1 MALVKVAHIKIQGV
15 PFVLVPLS
23 PNAAKLSPEE
33 FATIHNQLMQFCRS
47 ANLGGEVIPIWNTPA
62 GLRFRSD
69 SRYHGVL
76 NPIMKAPTIEKNL
89 NKEFDANNI
98 SGALKTLLTGASLT
112 AVLKEDVAATT
123 ARNQAPP
130 AGGSAGGAGAESVG
144 AQSGAQGDRRSMPHF
159 AGGDR
164 SYPNRTVT
172 MVFTDLVHSTKLKQK
187 FGDAYAMELVTKHHA
202 LVRRLIRGTSTGEEV
217 STQGDAFF
225 VAFATPSDAVIFALS
240 LQRYLRDTSETDGER
255 LYDRIGIHTG
265 EVVAEQVARPDK
277 LFDLN
282 GIQVDTAARIQSLAT
297 GDQILM
303 SRFVYDNAK
312 QMLEGQEIPGIEEVV
327 WKRYGHYEMKG
338 VAEPIEICEVGEQ
351 GYAILKAPADSEKA
365 KRVRTA

>member
-33 FATIHNQLMQFCRS
+33 FATVHNQLMQFCRS
-47 ANLGGEVIPIWNTPA
+47 ANLGGEVIPIWNTPG

-69 SRYHGVL
+69 SRFHGVL

-89 NKEFDANNI
+89 NKEFDANNV

-112 AVLKEDVAATT
+112 AVLKEDVAATA

-130 AGGSAGGAGAESVG
+130 PPAPGAAPGAAAGGSQE
-144 AQSGAQGDRRSMPHF
+144 RRSQPHF

-164 SYPNRTVT
+164 SYPNRVVT

-265 EVVAEQVARPDK
+265 EVVSEQVARPDK

-312 QMLEGQEIPGIEEVV
+312 QMLEGQEVPGLEEIV

-338 VAEPIEICEVGEQ
+338 VAEPIEICEVGEK

-365 KRVRTA
+365 KRARTA

>member
-1 MALVKVAHIKIQGV
+1 MAVIKVAHIKIQGV

-23 PNAAKLSPEE
+23 PNAAKLSADE
-33 FATIHNQLMQFCRS
+33 FGVVHQQLIQFCRS
-47 ANLGGEVIPIWNTPA
+47 ANLGGEVIPIWNTSG

-69 SRYHGVL
+69 PRYHGVL

-89 NKEFDANNI
+89 NKEFDANNLNA
-98 SGALKTLLTGASLT
+98 ALNTLLTGASLT
-112 AVLKEDVAATT
+112 AVLREDVAAAE
-123 ARNQAPP
+123 ARSQADKPP
-130 AGGSAGGAGAESVG
+130 ASTPTTPSASDG
-144 AQSGAQGDRRSMPHF
+144 RSMPGF
-159 AGGDR
+159 SSGGT
-164 SYPNRTVT
+164 SYPNRVVT

-265 EVVAEQVARPDK
+265 EVVAERVARPDK
-277 LFDLN
+277 QFDLN

-312 QMLEGQEIPGIEEVV
+312 QMLEGQEVPGLDEIA
-327 WKRYGHYEMKG
+327 WKRYGYYEMKG
-338 VAEPIEICEVGEQ
+338 VAEPIEICEVGEK

-365 KRVRTA
+365 KRARST

>member
-23 PNAAKLSPEE
+23 PNAAKLSPED
-33 FATIHNQLMQFCRS
+33 FAVVHQQLMQFCRS
-47 ANLGGEVIPIWNTPA
+47 ANLGGEVIPIWNTPG

-69 SRYHGVL
+69 SRFHGVL

-89 NKEFDANNI
+89 NKEFDANNVA
-98 SGALKTLLTGASLT
+98 GALKTLLTGASLT
-112 AVLKEDVAATT
+112 AVLREDVAATS

-130 AGGSAGGAGAESVG
+130 PPAPSGGAGAS
-144 AQSGAQGDRRSMPHF
+144 QDRRSQPHF

-164 SYPNRTVT
+164 SYPNRVVT

-265 EVVAEQVARPDK
+265 EVVSEQVARPDK

-312 QMLEGQEIPGIEEVV
+312 QMLEGQEVPGLEEIV
-327 WKRYGHYEMKG
+327 WKRYGYYEMKG
-338 VAEPIEICEVGEQ
+338 VAEPIEICEVGEK

-365 KRVRTA
+365 KRARTA

>member
-1 MALVKVAHIKIQGV
+1 MALIKVAHIKIQGV
-15 PFVLVPLS
+15 PFVLIPLS
-23 PNAAKLSPEE
+23 PNAAKLTPDE
-33 FATIHNQLMQFCRS
+33 FAIVHNQLMQFCRS
-47 ANLGGEVIPIWNTPA
+47 ANLGGEVIPIWNTSA

-69 SRYHGVL
+69 SRFHGVL

-89 NKEFDANNI
+89 NKEFDANNV

-112 AVLKEDVAATT
+112 AVLREEAAPA
-123 ARNQAPP
+123 ARPAAAEPP
-130 AGGSAGGAGAESVG
+130 PSASQGGGGTEES
-144 AQSGAQGDRRSMPHF
+144 RRSMPGF
-159 AGGDR
+159 SGGDKR
-164 SYPNRTVT
+164 YPNRVVT

-240 LQRYLRDTSETDGER
+240 LQRFLRDSSETDGER

-265 EVVAEQVARPDK
+265 EVVAEQVVRPDK
-277 LFDLN
+277 KFDLN

-312 QMLEGQEIPGIEEVV
+312 QMLEGQEIPGLEEVV
-327 WKRYGHYEMKG
+327 WKRYGAYEMKG
-338 VAEPIEICEVGEQ
+338 VAEPIEICEVGEK
-351 GYAILKAPADSEKA
+351 GYAVLKAPADSEKA
-365 KRVRTA
+365 KRAR

>member
-1 MALVKVAHIKIQGV
+1 MSMAVVKVAHIKIQGV

-23 PNAAKLSPEE
+23 PNAAKLSAEE
-33 FATIHNQLMQFCRS
+33 FGAIHQQLMQFCRS
-47 ANLGGEVIPIWNTPA
+47 ANLGGEVIPIWNTSG

-69 SRYHGVL
+69 PRFHGVL

-89 NKEFDANNI
+89 NKEFDAN
-98 SGALKTLLTGASLT
+98 SLSPALNTLLTGASLT
-112 AVLKEDVAATT
+112 AVLREEIDAAE
-123 ARNQAPP
+123 ARAQAAKPPASAPP
-130 AGGSAGGAGAESVG
+130 PSGGADG
-144 AQSGAQGDRRSMPHF
+144 RSMPGF
-159 AGGDR
+159 SSGGTR
-164 SYPNRTVT
+164 YPNRVVT

-265 EVVAEQVARPDK
+265 EVVAERVARPDK
-277 LFDLN
+277 QFDLN

-312 QMLEGQEIPGIEEVV
+312 QMLEGQEIPGLDEIS
-327 WKRYGHYEMKG
+327 WKRYGYYEMKG
-338 VAEPIEICEVGEQ
+338 VAEPIEICEVGEN
-351 GYAILKAPADSEKA
+351 GYAILKPPADSEKA
-365 KRVRTA
+365 KRVRSA